1 MSVRKTSIMKIIRDI
16 NEFKQQIR
24 VVNLSEEELQSDFE
38 NQFVKKKRN
47 KKNKINNNITFDEYK
62 SLICNFLFQHTEE
75 DLLKGFKNLQI
86 NFKYQEIKR
95 NIKLAKRKKD
105 LNLIAKYQSDLDNL
119 LNIKRDNQ
127 DV

>member
-1 MSVRKTSIMKIIRDI
+1 MSVRKTNIMKIIRDI

-75 DLLKGFKNLQI
+75 DLLKEFKNLQI

-95 NIKLAKRKKD
+95 NIKLAKRKKNF
-105 LNLIAKYQSDLDNL
+105 NLIAKYQSDLDNL

>member
-1 MSVRKTSIMKIIRDI
+1 MSVRKTNIMKIIRDI

-75 DLLKGFKNLQI
+75 DLLKEFKNLQI

-119 LNIKRDNQ
+119 LNIRRNN
-127 DV
+127 